1 MKLTQIFP
9 FGVVAC
15 ALLSAC
21 QPTPTNSNAAA
32 KSDSPANQPS
42 QASQANA
49 NSPKV
54 LRVSSELSK
63 FPVVM
68 HDGKGKTEGFEAELL
83 QAVAEK
89 QGFTVQYSIDTW
101 ANLLK
106 KLGTDDT
113 DMVMGS
119 ITINDER
126 KKTMDFTEPVL
137 PYKTGVMVVESL
149 ADAKTFHDL
158 RGKKVNLRK
167 NTVYEK
173 LVPIFS
179 VDNGSNM
186 VYPENVWGQVKSL
199 LSGESEAMVGASI
212 TLEYYQAQHADK
224 KFHIVYE
231 PNATVSHY
239 GWAVKKGDTATLQT
253 LNEGL
258 AKAKADGTYKQIYQK
273 YWPNSPVPN

>member
-1 MKLTQIFP
+1 MKSKKLWFNCL
-9 FGVVAC
+9 VMCLALNAC
-15 ALLSAC
+15 GGSNSSA
-21 QPTPTNSNAAA
+21 S
-32 KSDSPANQPS
+32 SDS
-42 QASQANA
+42 
-49 NSPKV
+49 NSPPTKPKEV
-54 LRVSSELSK
+54 KSLYYVGSELSK
-63 FPVVM
+63 FPVIM
-68 HDGKGKTEGFEAELL
+68 HDAKGHASGFEAELL

-89 QGFTVQYSIDTW
+89 QGFKVEYTIDTW
-101 ANLLK
+101 KGLLH
-106 KLGTDDT
+106 KLEKNEADL
-113 DMVMGS
+113 VLGS
-119 ITINDER
+119 ITITDER